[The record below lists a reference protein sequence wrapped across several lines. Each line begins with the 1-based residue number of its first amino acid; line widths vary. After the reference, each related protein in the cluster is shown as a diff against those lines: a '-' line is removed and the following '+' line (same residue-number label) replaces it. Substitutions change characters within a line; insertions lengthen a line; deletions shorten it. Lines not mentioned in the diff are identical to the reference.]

1 MTRFFIL
8 LLLLAPIL
16 LAAQSKESATIEY
29 DSRKNVLLIN
39 NQALELP
46 VSVDTLEQR
55 LKVISRNSGGI
66 YYFDNEGLLCVAD
79 SLGIIREISIQFS
92 PKSGNE
98 STTSHFRGKF
108 LFDDNVLYAQT
119 DVPTLRSV
127 IRASRFPFDI
137 MFDALVKVQNMNF
150 TLMFLVG
157 NNGYLD
163 TLVIKL

>member
-8 LLLLAPIL
+8 LLTLAPL
-16 LAAQSKESATIEY
+16 FLVAQSKEMATIEY
-29 DSRKNVLLIN
+29 DSKKNVLRIN
-39 NQALELP
+39 DQSLELP
-46 VSVDTLEQR
+46 VSVDTLEQK
-55 LKVISRNSGGI
+55 LKIISRKSGNI
-66 YYFDNEGLLCVAD
+66 HYFDNEGLLCVVD
-79 SLGIIREISIQFS
+79 SVGIIREISIQFS

-98 STTSHFRGKF
+98 STTSHFRGEF
-108 LFDDNVLYAQT
+108 LFDGNVLYAQT

-137 MFDALVKVQNMNF
+137 MFDALVKVQNMNY
-150 TLMFLVG
+150 TLMFLLG